1 MKVRDGKL
9 VLTLGALALLN
20 SCGGGGGSPAGP
32 SGVPQGGPSIT
43 LSAVPSSGTIT
54 VSECAANGVVALC
67 SRDVRGTLTVRYGQ
81 SVSEAAVFL
90 EFYTAS
96 AVRCAVAITER
107 RPLSANSSTNF
118 SFDIVFFSLPP
129 DYPQFCPLPNTATRI
144 VAYLLDGSDQRL
156 YTQDLQVS
164 YSLVA
169 PTASAPT
176 PTPAPSATPTPAST
190 PRPSPTATPTPA
202 PNPSGFP
209 ACVGAPGSASC
220 GRVTGRCNNGQYTCS
235 TNRSGTC
242 SSNGGLACVVCPGPL
257 CQ

>member
-1 MKVRDGKL
+1 MRVRRNSL
-9 VLTLGALALLN
+9 VVVAGASLFLN
-20 SCGGGGGSPAGP
+20 SCGGGGGPAGP
-32 SGVPQGGPSIT
+32 SSVPESGPSIT
-43 LSAVPSSGTIT
+43 LAAVPSSGTIT
-54 VSECAANGVVALC
+54 ASECAANGQVALC
-67 SRDVRGTLTVRYGQ
+67 SRDLRGTLTVRYGQ
-81 SVSEAAVFL
+81 SVAQAAVFL

-96 AVRCAVAITER
+96 AVRCAVAITETKA
-107 RPLSANSSTNF
+107 LSANTTTTF

-129 DYPQFCPLPNTATRI
+129 SFPQFCTLPASTTRI
-144 VAYLLDGSDQRL
+144 VAYLLDGNDQRL
-156 YTQDLQVS
+156 HTQDLQAN

-169 PTASAPT
+169 PIATT
-176 PTPAPSATPTPAST
+176 PTATPTPAST

-235 TNRSGTC
+235 QNRQGTC